1 MKPRFEEATY
11 LKKARELALRIDKLE
26 LKKEEGKDKEKKL
39 ISCLKKKGGAASL
52 QECADACG
60 VSTSECKKMIAG
72 MSNVQISKY
81 GDVVLTDGLSEEELD
96 KMGCGGKM
104 SKADMATKDKYC
116 MKNFGKKY
124 SECSKKQK
132 AQCDKAHGKMEKAE
146 PGYKAEKITD
156 VNPHFVAESGGQTKS
171 GYFTTNGKTI
181 ETEDAK
187 KTKKGKESA
196 NMEALSSAQNPHEG
210 GGVEREIA
218 AGGKELKK
226 FAGTICSLCGGTN
239 TSGCNMPEM
248 KGTNIKACPLF
259 KPL

>member
-1 MKPRFEEATY
+1 MKPRFEEAIY

-26 LKKEEGKDKEKKL
+26 KAKKNCPECEGKGDDCKCDEKCPSCGDKMD
-39 ISCLKKKGGAASL
+39 KGG
-52 QECADACG
+52 C
-60 VSTSECKKMIAG
+60 M
-72 MSNVQISKY
+72 
-81 GDVVLTDGLSEEELD
+81 

-132 AQCDKAHGKMEKAE
+132 AQCDKAHGKMKKAE

-156 VNPHFVAESGGQTKS
+156 VNPAFMAESGGQTKS

-181 ETEDAK
+181 VTEDAK
-187 KTKKGKESA
+187 KKKKGIESA

-239 TSGCNMPEM
+239 TSGCNIPEL
-248 KGTNIKACPLF
+248 KGTNIKACPQF
-259 KPL
+259 RPL

>member
-11 LKKARELALRIDKLE
+11 LKKARELALRIDELE
-26 LKKEEGKDKEKKL
+26 KAKKNCPECGDKMD
-39 ISCLKKKGGAASL
+39 KGG
-52 QECADACG
+52 C
-60 VSTSECKKMIAG
+60 M
-72 MSNVQISKY
+72 
-81 GDVVLTDGLSEEELD
+81 

-146 PGYKAEKITD
+146 PGYKPEKITD
-156 VNPHFVAESGGQTKS
+156 VNPAFMAESGGQTKT

-196 NMEALSSAQNPHEG
+196 NMEALASAQNPHEG

-226 FAGTICSLCGGTN
+226 FAGTICGVCGGTN

-248 KGTNIKACPLF
+248 KGTNIKACPQF
-259 KPL
+259 RPL

>member
-11 LKKARELALRIDKLE
+11 LKKARELALRIDELE
-26 LKKEEGKDKEKKL
+26 KAKKNCPECEGKGDDCKCDEKCPSCGDKMD
-39 ISCLKKKGGAASL
+39 KGG
-52 QECADACG
+52 C
-60 VSTSECKKMIAG
+60 M
-72 MSNVQISKY
+72 
-81 GDVVLTDGLSEEELD
+81 
-96 KMGCGGKM
+96 KMGCG
-104 SKADMATKDKYC
+104 
-116 MKNFGKKY
+116 
-124 SECSKKQK
+124 
-132 AQCDKAHGKMEKAE
+132 GKMEKAE

-196 NMEALSSAQNPHEG
+196 NMEALASAQNPHEG

-226 FAGTICSLCGGTN
+226 FAGTICRICGGTN
-239 TSGCNMPEM
+239 TSGCNLPEM
-248 KGTNIKACPLF
+248 KGTNIKACPEF
-259 KPL
+259 RPL

>member
-1 MKPRFEEATY
+1 MKRTY
-11 LKKARELALRIDKLE
+11 LKKARELALRIDELE

-52 QECADACG
+52 QECADSCG

-104 SKADMATKDKYC
+104 
-116 MKNFGKKY
+116 
-124 SECSKKQK
+124 
-132 AQCDKAHGKMEKAE
+132 EKAE

-181 ETEDAK
+181 ETEDVPK
-187 KTKKGKESA
+187 KKKVSEKAS
-196 NMEALSSAQNPHEG
+196 MEALASAQNPHEG
-210 GGVEREIA
+210 GGVEREVA
-218 AGGKELKK
+218 VGGKELKK
-226 FAGTICSLCGGTN
+226 FAGTICGICGGTN
-239 TSGCNMPEM
+239 TSGCNLPEL
-248 KGTNIKACPLF
+248 KGTNIKACPEF
-259 KPL
+259 RPLQ

>member
-11 LKKARELALRIDKLE
+11 LKKARELALRIDQLE
-26 LKKEEGKDKEKKL
+26 KAKKNCPECEGKGDDCKCDEKCPSCGDKMD
-39 ISCLKKKGGAASL
+39 KGG
-52 QECADACG
+52 C
-60 VSTSECKKMIAG
+60 M
-72 MSNVQISKY
+72 
-81 GDVVLTDGLSEEELD
+81 
-96 KMGCGGKM
+96 KMGCG
-104 SKADMATKDKYC
+104 
-116 MKNFGKKY
+116 
-124 SECSKKQK
+124 
-132 AQCDKAHGKMEKAE
+132 GKMEKAE

-156 VNPHFVAESGGQTKS
+156 VNPAFMAESGGQTKS

-226 FAGTICSLCGGTN
+226 FAGTICGICGGTN
-239 TSGCNMPEM
+239 TSGCNLAEF
-248 KGTNIKACPLF
+248 KGTNIKACPKF
-259 KPL
+259 EPLQ